1 MKKKSL
7 IILGVIVCVIV
18 IFLGY
23 IFIYK
28 QNGKGSNSLIVLK
41 GETLTG
47 KELLKK
53 ISNENVDIEQ
63 KITDGVVIDINKS
76 MLDTDMYEVVDVVYL
91 GNNKIKLVVKNKTIV
106 EVVEKEEGVITEP
119 ETKKRKL
126 GDIYYDDSIDIR
138 DLVKYAQY
146 VDGLNALSSSD
157 LEYADLN
164 NDGYYD
170 LIDVDIL
177 SHCVAGATKYC
188 DFPVTNYDLEVYGD
202 LNRNH
207 KIDSIDMVK
216 LAQYVEG
223 KIELEDS
230 LKLYADLNLDN
241 KIDYIDVDILSR
253 KIVGDEKYQKLP
265 IRNLDKIL
273 NYGNVD
279 NLTGITYKDL
289 TKLYNY
295 IKGNEE
301 LKGIA
306 LLSADLNKDGKIDYV
321 DLTILHGYLNKI
333 KGYETLPNTNIS
345 KSIMYGDINQDGK
358 VDEKDATLL
367 SQYLAKWNLNLNPNQ
382 LLAMDVN
389 LDGKIDGKDQII
401 LARYLA
407 KESGYTELPYLN
419 NVKQVV
425 YGDANKDGKVDYIDL
440 NELNLFL
447 QENNQNKFDALT
459 KIAVDLNKD
468 GKIDYVDLTILH
480 GYLNKIK
487 GYETLP
493 NTNISKSIMY
503 GDINQDGKVDE
514 KDATLLSQYL
524 AKWNLNLNPNQLLA
538 MDVNLDGKIDGKDQ
552 IILARYLAKES
563 GYTELPYLNNVKQVV
578 YGDAN
583 KDGKVDYIDLNEL
596 NLFLQENNQN
606 KFDALAKIAVDL
618 NKDGKIDYVDLT
630 ILHGYL
636 KRVSGFE
643 KLPNEKI
650 KTISKY
656 GDLNNDG
663 IINQKD
669 ADILAEMMGKN
680 EIPSGVNAI
689 ISDIYMDG
697 SFDIRDLL
705 ALGQFIA
712 GTIKSI
718 PTLNTNDVRT
728 YGDLNGDGKVD
739 YTDLKNLYLLTE
751 GKYSLNVK
759 YIADLN
765 SDGKINMVDVTILHG
780 YLNKMNGY
788 ETLPN
793 TKITSAVKYGNVN
806 RDVEVDEKDYKI
818 LQQYLAKWYLNL
830 SSNQLLAMDVNLD
843 GKINGVDSII
853 LKGYINKDAKYS
865 TLPFLN
871 N

>member
-28 QNGKGSNSLIVLK
+28 QNGKGSNSLMVLK

-146 VDGLNALSSSD
+146 VDGLNAFSSSD

-202 LNRNH
+202 LNRDH

-265 IRNLDKIL
+265 IRNLDEIL

-333 KGYETLPNTNIS
+333 KGYATLPNTNIS
-345 KSIMYGDINQDGK
+345 KSIIYGDINQDGK

-401 LARYLA
+401 LARYLV

-468 GKIDYVDLTILH
+468 GKIDYVH
-480 GYLNKIK
+480 
-487 GYETLP
+487 
-493 NTNISKSIMY
+493 
-503 GDINQDGKVDE
+503 
-514 KDATLLSQYL
+514 
-524 AKWNLNLNPNQLLA
+524 
-538 MDVNLDGKIDGKDQ
+538 
-552 IILARYLAKES
+552 
-563 GYTELPYLNNVKQVV
+563 
-578 YGDAN
+578 
-583 KDGKVDYIDLNEL
+583 
-596 NLFLQENNQN
+596 
-606 KFDALAKIAVDL
+606 
-618 NKDGKIDYVDLT
+618 LT

-765 SDGKINMVDVTILHG
+765 KDGKINMVDVTILHG

-843 GKINGVDSII
+843 GKINGVDSTI

>member
-28 QNGKGSNSLIVLK
+28 QNGKGSNSLMVLK

-146 VDGLNALSSSD
+146 VDGLNAFSSSD

-188 DFPVTNYDLEVYGD
+188 DFPVTNYDLDVYGD

-265 IRNLDKIL
+265 IRNLDEIL

-333 KGYETLPNTNIS
+333 KGYATLPNTNIS
-345 KSIMYGDINQDGK
+345 KSIIYGDINQDGK
-358 VDEKDATLL
+358 VDEKDVTLL

-389 LDGKIDGKDQII
+389 LDGKVDGKDQII

-459 KIAVDLNKD
+459 
-468 GKIDYVDLTILH
+468 
-480 GYLNKIK
+480 
-487 GYETLP
+487 
-493 NTNISKSIMY
+493 
-503 GDINQDGKVDE
+503 
-514 KDATLLSQYL
+514 
-524 AKWNLNLNPNQLLA
+524 
-538 MDVNLDGKIDGKDQ
+538 
-552 IILARYLAKES
+552 
-563 GYTELPYLNNVKQVV
+563 
-578 YGDAN
+578 
-583 KDGKVDYIDLNEL
+583 
-596 NLFLQENNQN
+596 
-606 KFDALAKIAVDL
+606 KIAVDL

-765 SDGKINMVDVTILHG
+765 KDGKINMVDVTILHG

-843 GKINGVDSII
+843 GKINGVDSTI

-865 TLPFLN
+865 ALPFLN

>member
-28 QNGKGSNSLIVLK
+28 QNGKGSNSLMVLK

-146 VDGLNALSSSD
+146 VDGLNAFSSSD

-265 IRNLDKIL
+265 IRNLDEIL

-333 KGYETLPNTNIS
+333 KGYATLPNTNIS
-345 KSIMYGDINQDGK
+345 KSIIYGDINQDGK
-358 VDEKDATLL
+358 VDEKDVTLL

-389 LDGKIDGKDQII
+389 LDGKVDGKDQII

-459 KIAVDLNKD
+459 
-468 GKIDYVDLTILH
+468 
-480 GYLNKIK
+480 
-487 GYETLP
+487 
-493 NTNISKSIMY
+493 
-503 GDINQDGKVDE
+503 
-514 KDATLLSQYL
+514 
-524 AKWNLNLNPNQLLA
+524 
-538 MDVNLDGKIDGKDQ
+538 
-552 IILARYLAKES
+552 
-563 GYTELPYLNNVKQVV
+563 
-578 YGDAN
+578 
-583 KDGKVDYIDLNEL
+583 
-596 NLFLQENNQN
+596 
-606 KFDALAKIAVDL
+606 KIAVDL

-765 SDGKINMVDVTILHG
+765 KDGKINMVDVTILHG

-843 GKINGVDSII
+843 GKINGVDSTI

-865 TLPFLN
+865 ALPFLN